1 MTPPPRK
8 SVRYSR
14 PSSGW
19 NCAEVKALVSSVKT
33 SRAVDPD
40 DQSVRR
46 LSPTPLGRAVI
57 AQLMATRPEM
67 GADVLEGLDL
77 AELESLERGLRAINR
92 ELQRVTADPRGADS
106 DAAG

>member
-1 MTPPPRK
+1 
-8 SVRYSR
+8 
-14 PSSGW
+14 
-19 NCAEVKALVSSVKT
+19 
-33 SRAVDPD
+33 
-40 DQSVRR
+40 
-46 LSPTPLGRAVI
+46 
-57 AQLMATRPEM
+57 M